1 MAESGLSLGWTDFKS
16 EVGFY
21 LGYGRTIASFS
32 TLQEA
37 EVELIVHA
45 GIRRVYFPPATQ
57 GVQLGYEWSWLRPT
71 TTINLGASGT
81 DGAITGTTS
90 FDSATFS
97 DWVAQGITADDYLS
111 VTSVDS
117 GDTEVAEYSIASVAT
132 GAITL
137 DNPSTRTGETVPANG
152 TRLTFRLI
160 RSPANY
166 NLPDGVSRIVGS
178 LHFASNEYRREVLI
192 VPIGRLLEMRA
203 RSSLTGYPEYAA
215 IRYKTSD
222 QTTGSRQEILFFP
235 EPDTYKVLSYEFE
248 VYQGNLTDG
257 APYPLGGMKMS
268 ELYVESCLA
277 VAEQRANDNSG
288 LHTNLFNILLADAV
302 ARDRSQSAQN
312 FGQMGDGEHQVYQG
326 FRRGFVGSNYPITYG
341 GVIL

>member
-1 MAESGLSLGWTDFKS
+1 MAESTSSLGWTDFKS

-21 LGYGRTIASFS
+21 LGYGRTIASF
-32 TLQEA
+32 TTPQEA
-37 EVELIVHA
+37 EVELIVQA

-97 DWVAQGITADDYLS
+97 DWTAQGITDDDYLDISS
-111 VTSVDS
+111 VTN
-117 GDTEVAEYSIASVAT
+117 GDTEVAEYSIASVAA

-137 DNPSTRTGETVPANG
+137 DNPSTRTGATVPANG
-152 TRLTFRLI
+152 TGLTFRLV

-166 NLPDGVSRIVGS
+166 DLPDDVSRIVGS
-178 LHFASNEYRREVLI
+178 LHYASNEYRREVLI
-192 VPIGRLLEMRA
+192 VPVGRLLEMRA
-203 RSSLTGYPEYAA
+203 GTSLTGYPEFAA

-222 QTTGSRQEILFFP
+222 QTTGSRQEILFWP
-235 EPDTYKVLSYEFE
+235 EPDAYKVLSYEYE
-248 VYQGNLTDG
+248 VYQGVLTDG

-288 LHTNLFNILLADAV
+288 LHTNMFHMLLADAV
-302 ARDRSQSAQN
+302 SRDRSQSAQN
-312 FGQMGDGEHQVYQG
+312 FGQMGDTESSAHHG
-326 FRRGFVGSNYPITYG
+326 FRRGLVGTNYPITYKG
-341 GVIL
+341 ERY